1 FRIEGGDN
9 IGLLT
14 IYSPAE
20 LWRKTLSPIVPAS
33 NVAVNFCKAVLNN
46 LEYGPLNRSIF
57 FLISG
62 AYCGE
67 NFLKSRTA
75 LAWYDVISTWGEG
88 KIYFK
93 YGLGPTKHYNYSDP
107 YTQIIWYKSYLVGCA
122 LSYCRKYAIPFFYVC
137 QYCPVGNIQG
147 KINTPYKEGP
157 SCGDC
162 PNNCENN
169 LCKSCKKKKKSS
181 CYQSSLCHFLR
192 TAAPGRFHLSGA
204 ATKTLSGTSAK

>member
-1 FRIEGGDN
+1 MGNTWFKDTASEKDLEIVVDHKLN
-9 IGLLT
+9 INHQCDVTAKKNKSIWHIQKHFL
-14 IYSPAE
+14 
-20 LWRKTLSPIVPAS
+20 PISDFA
-33 NVAVNFCKAVLNN
+33 
-46 LEYGPLNRSIF
+46 
-57 FLISG
+57 
-62 AYCGE
+62 CGE
-67 NFLKSRTA
+67 S
-75 LAWYDVISTWGEG
+75 LAQIKIAMSWSKVIATWIST
-88 KIYFK
+88 KTYFK
-93 YGLGPTKHYNYSDP
+93 YGIGPTDP
-107 YTQIIWYKSYLVGCA
+107 KKNIYTYTQIIWYKSYLVGCA

-169 LCKSCKKKKKSS
+169 LCSNS